1 MVINSD
7 IKDSVEPTVAG
18 TLEGLAH
25 PQRIRIVGALA
36 EGRQYV
42 SELARRLGMNRPLL
56 HMHLRRLER
65 AGLVTS
71 SLELSPEG
79 KAMRFYDVVQ
89 FDIHLTP
96 DAVAAAALELG
107 DIAKRDEVPN
117 EERPSE

>member
-1 MVINSD
+1 MVTNSD
-7 IKDSVEPTVAG
+7 IRDSVRPTVAS

-36 EGRQYV
+36 AGRQYV
-42 SELARRLGMNRPLL
+42 SELARRLEMNRPLL

-65 AGLVTS
+65 AGLVS
-71 SLELSPEG
+71 STLELSPEG

-89 FDIHLTP
+89 FDIHVTP
-96 DAVAAAALELG
+96 DSVAAAALEQG
-107 DIAKRDEVPN
+107 ESAIHDEVPN

>member
-1 MVINSD
+1 MILSEDAREQTV
-7 IKDSVEPTVAG
+7 PTVAN

-65 AGLVTS
+65 AGLVES

-79 KAMRFYDVVQ
+79 KAMRFYSVVQ

-96 DAVAAAALELG
+96 GSVATAALEAVNASSTANS
-107 DIAKRDEVPN
+107 DPDRD
-117 EERPSE
+117 